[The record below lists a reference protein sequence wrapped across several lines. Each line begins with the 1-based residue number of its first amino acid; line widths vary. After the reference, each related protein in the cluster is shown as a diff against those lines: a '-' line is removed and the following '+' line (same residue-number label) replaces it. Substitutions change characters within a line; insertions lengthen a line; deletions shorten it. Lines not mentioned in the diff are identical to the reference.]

1 MLSTRD
7 NQDRRREEED
17 DEVGD
22 RGESDEEEQLGGGEI
37 ADRRKQS
44 TPVKNN
50 LPLVHPKQ
58 VAKKLKTIFLTIGI
72 LYHVYM
78 DRVPYFR
85 LQRLVE
91 GI

>member
-22 RGESDEEEQLGGGEI
+22 RGESDEEEQLGGGEK

-44 TPVKNN
+44 TPLKNN
-50 LPLVHPKQ
+50 LPVDHPKQ
-58 VAKKLKTIFLTIGI
+58 VAKKSTGAIKLKVI
-72 LYHVYM
+72 
-78 DRVPYFR
+78 
-85 LQRLVE
+85 
-91 GI
+91 

>member
-22 RGESDEEEQLGGGEI
+22 RGESDEEQLGGGEK

-50 LPLVHPKQ
+50 LPVVHPKQ
-58 VAKKLKTIFLTIGI
+58 VAKKSTGAIKLKVI
-72 LYHVYM
+72 
-78 DRVPYFR
+78 
-85 LQRLVE
+85 
-91 GI
+91 